1 MGYTV
6 VEGLRCV
13 KPYIFV
19 FRCGAKGRWF
29 KRAILDVSGLC
40 RIEVAAP
47 NNATSVSSERS
58 QVSSS
63 ISNDVWLYAP
73 DWHVQVFLEEFGAYP
88 PGYYRESIR
97 IGTILVNDEKVE
109 PTYLLRNGDKVIHK
123 THRHEPP
130 VTAKEVSE
138 AALSRRASEI
148 ARDSATKK
156 NRL

>member
-1 MGYTV
+1 MFGY
-6 VEGLRCV
+6 E
-13 KPYIFV
+13 
-19 FRCGAKGRWF
+19 
-29 KRAILDVSGLC
+29 
-40 RIEVAAP
+40 
-47 NNATSVSSERS
+47 
-58 QVSSS
+58 
-63 ISNDVWLYAP
+63 P

-138 AALSRRASEI
+138 AALSRPASEL
-148 ARDSATKK
+148 ARDFAPQNTDCDKPLCAT
-156 NRL
+156 RLQIEVVHEDENVLVVDKPPTIPMHPCGAYR